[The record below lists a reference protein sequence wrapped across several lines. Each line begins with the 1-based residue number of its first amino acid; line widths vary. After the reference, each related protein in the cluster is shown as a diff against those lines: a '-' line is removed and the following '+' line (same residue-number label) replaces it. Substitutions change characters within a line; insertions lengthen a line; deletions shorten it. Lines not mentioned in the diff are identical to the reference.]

1 MKAELCTLFLFL
13 SMFISMG
20 LSSPAG
26 ESLSSPK
33 LEGKIIYTI
42 EFDEIFVIQS
52 GKFFIWKN
60 NIQKEIKSL
69 KQNYLIASLNL

>member
-52 GKFFIWKN
+52 GKFFI
-60 NIQKEIKSL
+60 
-69 KQNYLIASLNL
+69 

>member
-1 MKAELCTLFLFL
+1 
-13 SMFISMG
+13 MG
-20 LSSPAG
+20 LSSPTG

-52 GKFFIWKN
+52 GIAYELVSDDHFFIYFCKFV
-60 NIQKEIKSL
+60 IFDLFSALTLKYCPEIFFLSL
-69 KQNYLIASLNL
+69 TWT

>member
-20 LSSPAG
+20 LSSPTG

-52 GKFFIWKN
+52 GIAYELVSDDHFLFIF
-60 NIQKEIKSL
+60 
-69 KQNYLIASLNL
+69 ANL

>member
-1 MKAELCTLFLFL
+1 
-13 SMFISMG
+13 MFISMG
-20 LSSPAG
+20 LSSPTG

-52 GKFFIWKN
+52 GIAYELVSDDHFLFIF
-60 NIQKEIKSL
+60 
-69 KQNYLIASLNL
+69 ANL